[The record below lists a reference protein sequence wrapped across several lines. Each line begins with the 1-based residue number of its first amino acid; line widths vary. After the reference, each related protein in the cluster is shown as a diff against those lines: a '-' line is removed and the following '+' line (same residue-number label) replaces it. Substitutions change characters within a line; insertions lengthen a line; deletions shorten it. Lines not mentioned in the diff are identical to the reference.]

1 MEQLII
7 EKYNYPTVHKVDI
20 LSSTLALTFNA
31 FDDGRCY
38 RRMDDVGNFLMT

>member
-20 LSSTLALTFNA
+20 LSRTLVLTFDA
-31 FDDGRCY
+31 FDDGRIASINHVCC
-38 RRMDDVGNFLMT
+38 